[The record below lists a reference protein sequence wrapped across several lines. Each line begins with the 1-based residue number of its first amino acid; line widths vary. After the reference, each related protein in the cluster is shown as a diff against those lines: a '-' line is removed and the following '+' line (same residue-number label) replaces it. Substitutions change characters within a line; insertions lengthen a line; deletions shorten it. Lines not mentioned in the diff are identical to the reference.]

1 MNAVALAEILAR
13 PDVWCADRLAGATIP
28 ALSSGF
34 ARLDAE
40 LPGGGWPRG
49 ALTEILADGA
59 GLGECSLLLPA
70 LGRLREAGR
79 WSLLV
84 APPHALNGTAWAARG
99 IDLARL
105 AVVSPSRPRDA
116 LWAAEHALASGA
128 LGALLCWATSIDAAQ
143 VRRLQLAAA
152 GSDTLAFLFRPLR
165 ARGESSAAALRLL
178 LTAGAHAT
186 LAVDL
191 LKRRGPPCARTLHLE
206 VPRPLLWRAD
216 HELRPSD
223 AGDADDSALAGPAS
237 APSCARSQ
245 RPLAVA

>member
-1 MNAVALAEILAR
+1 MKAAASLAEILAR
-13 PDVWCADRLAGATIP
+13 PDVWCADRLASAAIP
-28 ALSSGF
+28 ALASGF

-49 ALTEILADGA
+49 ALTEILADSA
-59 GLGECSLLLPA
+59 GLGECSLLLPVLA
-70 LGRLREAGR
+70 RMREEGR

-84 APPHALNGTAWAARG
+84 APPHPVNGTAWAARG
-99 IDLARL
+99 IDLAHL

-128 LGALLCWATSIDAAQ
+128 LGTLLCWMSHIDAAQ
-143 VRRLQLAAA
+143 VRRLQVAAA

-165 ARGESSAAALRLL
+165 ARSESSAAALRLSL
-178 LTAGAHAT
+178 SAAARGG

-191 LKRRGPPCARTLHLE
+191 LKRRGPPCTRTLHLD
-206 VPRPLLWRAD
+206 VPRPLQWRAD
-216 HELRPSD
+216 HESCSPD
-223 AGDADDSALAGPAS
+223 ACDSALAGS
-237 APSCARSQ
+237 APALSCARSQ